1 MASPQPA
8 VNPSP
13 LKLSFSSTRL
23 PQVDWLRA
31 VAALGVFV
39 FHVSALSGFPK
50 RVLPAFAISG
60 RSFSHI
66 PSPLSLGASGV
77 NLFFVLSGF
86 CLALQQWRRGDTI
99 LRGRALRAYARN
111 RVARIVPAYWAAILV
126 SAAVVVCLTGVEVR
140 QILGTAVLH
149 LFFLHGFDPR
159 SFLSLNGALWSM
171 AVEVQFYVVFPIV
184 LRLYA
189 KHGGKRFLL
198 IIGGVTLGYRLLV
211 SVLPLPTQP
220 IGGIE
225 LASLL
230 SYQLPGRI
238 LEFALGMWL
247 ADLYLHKPEQ
257 SKAIFAWAWIPILP
271 VALWCRA
278 AGPSA
283 LADPMLGILYCA
295 ITGFAVLSMG
305 VRTGGITSF
314 MEQRAAAFGRAS
326 YSFFLIHLPIL
337 EIIVRFWPVDYAHP
351 YLSFARLSLVGF
363 AFSAAAG
370 ALLYH
375 GVEWPLWERL
385 RAPHVGLRG
394 VADNMPLPTP
404 AVTTYGHA
412 RLSS

>member
-1 MASPQPA
+1 MRPPQPA
-8 VNPSP
+8 VNPSS
-13 LKLSFSSTRL
+13 LKLSFASARL

-31 VAALGVFV
+31 IAALGVFV
-39 FHVSALSGFPK
+39 FHVSALAGFPK
-50 RVLPAFAISG
+50 RVLPAFTISG

-86 CLALQQWRRGDTI
+86 CLALQQWRRGDTT
-99 LRGRALRAYARN
+99 LSGRALRIYARN

-140 QILGTAVLH
+140 QLLGTVVLH
-149 LFFLHGFDPR
+149 LFFLHGFDPH

-184 LRLYA
+184 LRFYA
-189 KHGGKRFLL
+189 KRGPKQFLL
-198 IIGGVTLGYRLLV
+198 VMAGLTVAYRLLV
-211 SVLPLPTQP
+211 ALLPLPTQP

-247 ADLYLHKPEQ
+247 ADLYLHKPDQ
-257 SKAIFAWAWIPILP
+257 WKAICAWAWIPILP

-278 AGPSA
+278 AGPSF
-283 LADPMLGILYCA
+283 LADPMLGVLYCS
-295 ITGFAVLSMG
+295 ITGFAVLWMG

-326 YSFFLIHLPIL
+326 YSFFLIHLPVLQIL
-337 EIIVRFWPVDYAHP
+337 VRFWPADYTHP
-351 YLSFARLSLVGF
+351 YAAFLRLSLVGF
-363 AFSAAAG
+363 VFSAAAG
-370 ALLYH
+370 AVLYH

-385 RAPHVGLRG
+385 RSPHAGQRA
-394 VADNMPLPTP
+394 VANTVPSPTP
-404 AVTTYGHA
+404 AVATYGHA